1 MSSRCAHS
9 FRNNFCYP
17 GLKVSQTEKNT
28 CNNVQSVHVFGALG
42 WRFKGFVSH
51 EIIIG

>member
-1 MSSRCAHS
+1 
-9 FRNNFCYP
+9 
-17 GLKVSQTEKNT
+17 
-28 CNNVQSVHVFGALG
+28 VQSVHVFGALG